1 MSMLKKEFGSRVVDR
16 RHKKAAAIMLSLWA
30 LFLLSAMVIS
40 WVLDIDTRLTNSG
53 NASRALEAEA
63 MACSGA
69 EIALHPNVK
78 AGSSV
83 LRGRFAPNQS
93 YEARV
98 TGEGGRLNVNLL
110 LAGQNPQFVEL
121 LRRYLEIKG
130 VDLNERDHMIDC
142 LLDWVDPDNLIRL
155 NGAEDDPGYKAANK
169 PLTTLEEL
177 KRVRGWEE
185 FTSRPDW
192 DADLTLFS
200 PIPQIDVLWA
210 SRDVLLA
217 LPGMTEGLIDRYLT
231 MRPGPDGI
239 QGTDDDAIKTVADFK
254 VALGVTQVQ
263 FDQIAPFVSANGPVL
278 RVVSVGRSGTATR
291 TVRMV
296 ISKVG
301 SAIQLKSWKE
311 L

>member
-78 AGSSV
+78 AGSSL
-83 LRGRFAPNQS
+83 LRGRFPPNQS

-110 LAGQNPQFVEL
+110 VAGQNPQFIEL
-121 LRRYLEIKG
+121 LRRYLEVKG